1 MPRVT
6 PRPTTTPTTPS
17 TPTATTTDVGGAS
30 TTTTPGRTSGS
41 DRYDG
46 TGSGRPVTAA
56 AINVP
61 QTALGRVGDQDLLV
75 ASDGRIGSGT
85 PPASE
90 TDELK
95 ATIHLGVSTAS
106 DANAFAAVSDKA
118 VLRGVSQRLA
128 GAHQLWS
135 RDTSSETER
144 LELRQGRA
152 ATLMLLEDAALRAGE
167 LGDTTLRNDLA
178 RLLSTAMGREPFRAV
193 RDFACNAYD
202 RMVQDKKLPAD
213 KAATEAIFP
222 AKPPYDKWLKDR
234 TVNIHFIVDNDGSK
248 LEDAVGIFESW
259 GLRKKENAD
268 GSFVFTQPKYGARPA
283 IEITIPKPADKA
295 KGEKP
300 ELFAKM
306 NDPKVDLICYFGHA
320 GYGHRVDHALA
331 KGVGGTGDGKLV
343 LLAQCWGE
351 GNVESLERAYPDAQV
366 LSTTEMSSDALDY
379 SMFGRLIEGFE
390 KQEDWKTIEAGI
402 KQRLKQHWGSDED
415 MKKEYHFDEHYFTP
429 VTRTVLQK
437 HYDRDGDGVGDAQ
450 DKIFN
455 VVYPKRLDPA
465 GGYDPVVQATPDYAL
480 DGQALSKAINGL
492 SLTLRYAKM
501 LTPDQEAR
509 VAWRPDAV
517 APGGFF
523 KPAVDDLRAF
533 RFVADPATHN
543 VQVQLSTRFSHTG
556 EQDLSRML
564 AYEAGLWYGEQAGL
578 DDTGRVTLGLS
589 MLERA
594 VHQQGDWYWSSSL
607 LEEPWA
613 DESFLLQRY
622 GLDQASFAAITGAS
636 GNPDD
641 FVPEHFKKIGD
652 VVKQRNLGHA
662 ASAAPR
668 RVGVDVAV
676 PDGIRL
682 PASGIDQSVLQSAV
696 ERLGLRGSVES
707 FSPSWL
713 SDGQPNNLACVLR
726 NADGSTQV
734 LGLGVDSEG
743 MLRSAATLTIKL
755 DSMKEQGATVHLG
768 ELASASSVPLA
779 DLQAV
784 YDQARKDG
792 KAIADALADVYR
804 MLRPRVTPGTDV
816 PQMSAL
822 TKLQEYGL
830 ADPSEWKAATSVHE
844 RLFAQGSALY
854 AEQNFMT
861 WARAVPGVD
870 AAALDQLY
878 LDQLG
883 DDPARGGPAAGV
895 QAVLEALPRPFPAG
909 TASCDLYDLIKSGLI
924 APAAMPG
931 LTRVYMERFSATP
944 ATLARDVTLAG
955 LPWAASD
962 DARQAALRAFDADL
976 AAGSVAARDVI
987 LHMARAAKESGGV
1000 DAVPAVDGKLLEQM
1014 GILTAGDVQLV
1025 DAGLAELKRP

>member
-6 PRPTTTPTTPS
+6 PRPPTTPATAT
-17 TPTATTTDVGGAS
+17 TPATTTTDVAGTS
-30 TTTTPGRTSGS
+30 SITNPTRTGR

-46 TGSGRPVTAA
+46 TGSGRPVATA
-56 AINVP
+56 AINIP
-61 QTALGRVGDQDLLV
+61 QTALGQVGDQELLI
-75 ASDGRIGSGT
+75 ASDGRIGSGA

-90 TDELK
+90 ADELK
-95 ATIHLGVSTAS
+95 ATIHLGVNTAA
-106 DANAFAAVSDKA
+106 DANAFAGVTEKA
-118 VLRGVSQRLA
+118 VLRGVCQRLA
-128 GAHQLWS
+128 TAHQLWG
-135 RDTSSETER
+135 RDTASETER

-152 ATLMLLEDAALRAGE
+152 ATLMLLEDAALRAGA
-167 LGDTTLRNDLA
+167 LGDGPLCNDLA

-222 AKPPYDKWLKDR
+222 AKPPYEKWLKDR
-234 TVNIHFIVDNDGSK
+234 TINIHFIVDNEGSK

-259 GLRKKENAD
+259 GLRKKENPD
-268 GSFVFTQPKYGARPA
+268 GSYVFTQPKYGARPA
-283 IEITIPKPADKA
+283 IEICIPKPADKS
-295 KGEKP
+295 KGESP
-300 ELFAKM
+300 ELFGKM
-306 NDPKVDLICYFGHA
+306 NDPKVDMICYFGHA

-390 KQEDWKTIEAGI
+390 KQESWSTIETGI
-402 KQRLKQHWGSDED
+402 KQRLKQHWGNDPD
-415 MKKEYHFDEHYFTP
+415 MKNEYHFDEHYFTP

-517 APGGFF
+517 TPGGFF
-523 KPAVDDLRAF
+523 KPAADDLRAF
-533 RFVADPATHN
+533 RFVEDPAMHN

-564 AYEAGLWYGEQAGL
+564 AYEAGLWYGEKASL
-578 DDTGRVTLGLS
+578 DNAGRVTLGLS

-594 VHQQGDWYWSSSL
+594 IHQQGDWYWSNSL

-622 GLDQASFAAITGAS
+622 GLDQGSFAAITGAS

-641 FVPEHFKKIGD
+641 FLPEHFKKIGE
-652 VVKQRNLGHA
+652 VVTQHGL
-662 ASAAPR
+662 ASAAGATPK
-668 RVGVDVAV
+668 RVGVDISV

-682 PASGIDQSVLQSAV
+682 PASGIDKSVLQSAV
-696 ERLGLRGSVES
+696 ERLGLRGTVES
-707 FSPSWL
+707 FSPTWL

-726 NADGSTQV
+726 NSDGSTQV

-743 MLRSAATLTIKL
+743 MLRSAARLTLKL
-755 DSMKEQGATVHLG
+755 DSMKEQGARVHLG
-768 ELASASSVPLA
+768 ELANASSVPVA

-784 YDQARKDG
+784 YDQARTDG
-792 KAIADALADVYR
+792 KTIAGALADVYR
-804 MLRPRVTPGTDV
+804 MLRPRSAPGTDL
-816 PQMSAL
+816 PRMSAL
-822 TKLQEYGL
+822 TKLTEYGL
-830 ADPSEWKAATSVHE
+830 ADPAEWKPATAVFE
-844 RLFAQGSALY
+844 RLFAQGAALY
-854 AEQNFMT
+854 AEQNFFA

-878 LDQLG
+878 LSKLDA
-883 DDPARGGPAAGV
+883 DPARSGPAAGV

-909 TASCDLYDLIKSGLI
+909 TALCDVLDLMKSGLI
-924 APAAMPG
+924 APAAMPE
-931 LTRVYMERFSATP
+931 LTRVYMERFGATP

-955 LPWAASD
+955 LPWSASD

-976 AAGSVAARDVI
+976 TVGGVAARDVI
-987 LHMARAAKESGGV
+987 LHMARAARESGGV
-1000 DAVPAVDGKLLEQM
+1000 DAVPEVNSKLLEQM

-1025 DAGLAELKRP
+1025 DVGLAELKRP